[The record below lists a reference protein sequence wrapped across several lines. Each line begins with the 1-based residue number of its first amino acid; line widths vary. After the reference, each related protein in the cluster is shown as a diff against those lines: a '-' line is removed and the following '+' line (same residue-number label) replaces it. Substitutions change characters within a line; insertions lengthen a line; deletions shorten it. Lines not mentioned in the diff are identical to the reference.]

1 MTWQITQLSDQG
13 TRNPIVARLKL
24 GLLEI
29 IDMAQIPADKRRLV
43 TEHCFEIAN
52 NLVLAEKAAVPL
64 INELREIELRLEADG
79 PRTQDNGRIVE
90 TPGVMHLDDVR
101 VFLKYAKNSLHTLAS
116 AMGVILDG
124 SFPGPHFHKVR
135 DHAIQKLGADHHL
148 SKLLIEDQGW
158 IKEILDLR
166 DEDEHPKSGKPFVRG
181 FNITKAPGG
190 LWLADVPR
198 FFNGAPVL
206 NNLQVYS
213 HNLLT
218 FSEEMIALSLVDFF
232 PPMVEHQEI
241 PEADRNPDKPV
252 RFRLGLKEKFRRGG

>member
-1 MTWQITQLSDQG
+1 MAWQITQLSDQG

-24 GLLEI
+24 GLLEV
-29 IDMAQIPADKRRLV
+29 IDMAQISEDKRRLV
-43 TEHCFEIAN
+43 TEHCFEIGKD
-52 NLVLAEKAAVPL
+52 LLLAEKAAVPL
-64 INELREIELRLEADG
+64 MNELREIELRLESEG
-79 PRTQDNGRIVE
+79 PRTQDNDRVVE
-90 TPGVMHLDDVR
+90 TPGVMHLDDAR
-101 VFLKYAKNSLHTLAS
+101 VFLKYAKSALNTLSS

-124 SFPGPHFHKVR
+124 NFRGPHFHKIR

-166 DEDEHPKSGKPFVRG
+166 DEDEHPKSGKPFIRG
-181 FNITKAPGG
+181 FNITRTPDGM
-190 LWLADVPR
+190 WLADVPR

-218 FSEEMIALSLVDFF
+218 FSEDMIALSLADFF
-232 PPMVEHQEI
+232 SPVVELQEI

-252 RFRLGLKEKFRRGG
+252 RFRFGLKEKFRRDR